1 VSAGDPLRAWQAK
14 LARIAATGLG
24 DALGRALAAVALDAE
39 AEAKLLATSRLRVR
53 TGALRRSIRATV
65 RGTTLALHA
74 GEQGGAPLKYAGLQ
88 LLDLETVIRPK
99 RGQYLAQPV
108 GPALTGAGVARHRSP
123 RQVPGLHFVRSKAG
137 KALLVDNKGSVW
149 YVLHRSVKI
158 KGKRVL
164 NDAIE
169 TARRALPLSLADEI
183 KVELLGRPS

>member
-65 RGTTLALHA
+65 RGATLALHA

-88 LLDLETVIRPK
+88 LLDRETTITPK